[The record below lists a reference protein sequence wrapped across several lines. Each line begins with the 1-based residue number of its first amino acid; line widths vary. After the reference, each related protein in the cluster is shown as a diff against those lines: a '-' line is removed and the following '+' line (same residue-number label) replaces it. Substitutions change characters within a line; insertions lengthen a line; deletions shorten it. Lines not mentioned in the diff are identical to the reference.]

1 MGDEP
6 GCGSSQLF
14 RGRRR
19 GGLGVQRPYSDAT
32 ALVIDAEV
40 KRISDECL
48 AQAVTLLTTNR
59 GRLDALASALL
70 ERDTLYEAEILRV
83 ADVRQPQALAV

>member
-1 MGDEP
+1 
-6 GCGSSQLF
+6 
-14 RGRRR
+14 
-19 GGLGVQRPYSDAT
+19 
-32 ALVIDAEV
+32 V